1 MLQQRKL
8 NHEKIL
14 KYPFLTITY
23 IEKNKSWIFFL
34 KFHYNNIAFLLL
46 LRKSNNND

>member
-23 IEKNKSWIFFL
+23 IEKKNKSWIFFL
-34 KFHYNNIAFLLL
+34 IPL
-46 LRKSNNND
+46 

>member
-23 IEKNKSWIFFL
+23 IEKKTKAGYFF
-34 KFHYNNIAFLLL
+34 
-46 LRKSNNND
+46 

>member
-8 NHEKIL
+8 NHKKIL

-23 IEKNKSWIFFL
+23 IEKKQKLDIFL
-34 KFHYNNIAFLLL
+34 IP
-46 LRKSNNND
+46 S

>member
-23 IEKNKSWIFFL
+23 IKKTKAGYFF
-34 KFHYNNIAFLLL
+34 
-46 LRKSNNND
+46 

>member
-14 KYPFLTITY
+14 KHPFLTITY

-34 KFHYNNIAFLLL
+34 IPL
-46 LRKSNNND
+46 